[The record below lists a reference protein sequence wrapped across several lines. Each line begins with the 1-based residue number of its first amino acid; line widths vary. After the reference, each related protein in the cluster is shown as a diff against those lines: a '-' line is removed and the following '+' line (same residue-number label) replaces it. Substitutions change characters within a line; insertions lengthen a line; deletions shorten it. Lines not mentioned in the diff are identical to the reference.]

1 MTSISYLTWIN
12 PLGGFDYW
20 PFISQQDYNVEIEDS
35 GTTNKNIFPN
45 WPKSYS
51 SEADTIKKQT
61 FRRSR
66 ESVLVRSQ
74 NLTKDQVRQLKY
86 IKTSPLVQILT
97 DQKSRITVI
106 PDTASFVLYKD
117 ADKMHTIS
125 FTIQFTNT
133 VATQHT

>member
-1 MTSISYLTWIN
+1 MTSLTYLTWIN

-51 SEADTIKKQT
+51 AEADTIKKQT

-74 NLTKDQVRQLKY
+74 NLTRSQVRQLKY
-86 IKTSPLVQILT
+86 LKTSPLVQMLT
-97 DQKSRITVI
+97 DQKSRIIVLV
-106 PDTASFVLYKD
+106 DTASFVLYKD
-117 ADKMHTIS
+117 ADKLHTLS
-125 FTIQFTNT
+125 FVIQFTNN
-133 VATQHT
+133 VATQHI

>member
-106 PDTASFVLYKD
+106 PDSASFVLYKD

-125 FTIQFTNT
+125 FNIQFTNT